1 VDDIDYL
8 FTYHSPTSEQVER
21 YAAIRDGAKAYARVL
36 VASCPA
42 GPDLTAAIRKL
53 RETVMTANAGVATGG
68 GHFSAG
74 PRVTTPLPGA

>member
-1 VDDIDYL
+1 LDDIDNL
-8 FTYHSPTSEQVER
+8 FTYHSPTTEQIGQ

-36 VASCPA
+36 VASCPV

-68 GHFSAG
+68 GYFSA
-74 PRVTTPLPGA
+74 PPGI